1 VKTKANHA
9 VAICAAMVLGVAFAS
24 GRVAHAAGV
33 TVSIACGSE
42 GGTSYDLCVKASNQW
57 AQKAGNQVR
66 FITTPA
72 SSSERLALY
81 QQWMAAQADIDV
93 LMTDVFYPGV
103 LEKGLVDLRPYLE
116 DEETE
121 LFPAYLK
128 IDMLDGKLLAMPWFA
143 AVGVMYYRKDLLQKY
158 HLEPPQ
164 TWAELE
170 KDAESVQ
177 TEERAAGNPNFW
189 GYMWQGKAYEGLTCN
204 AVEWLASYGAGSIVA
219 LDGKVT
225 VDNPRAVAALTM
237 AKSWVGKISPRGV
250 LSSEE
255 PQTLQVFYAGNA
267 LFLRSWPYVWS
278 VAQAPD
284 SPLAGKVGII
294 PIPKGPGT
302 DGAHAGTIGG
312 WSLAVS
318 KYGKHREAAID
329 LVKYLTSSEVQRMRF
344 LEGALMPTR
353 MALYEDPSVLAK
365 EPAMKIFYDA
375 ILSASP
381 RPSAQTGAKYNRV
394 SSVLYTGLHQMLL
407 GESGPQATVAS
418 IAAKLDELSDKGKDW

>member
-1 VKTKANHA
+1 MKANHV
-9 VAICAAMVLGVAFAS
+9 VAIGAAIVLGATLGFGRAS
-24 GRVAHAAGV
+24 HAAGK

-42 GGTSYDLCVKASNQW
+42 GATNYNLCVKASKQW
-57 AQKAGNQVR
+57 AQQTGNQVK

-81 QQWMAAQADIDV
+81 GQWMAAHADIDV

-116 DEETE
+116 EDETE

-128 IDMLDGKLLAMPWFA
+128 INTLDGKLLAVPWFA

-158 HLEPPQ
+158 HLDPPQ
-164 TWAELE
+164 TWADLE
-170 KDAESVQ
+170 KDAKLVQ
-177 TEERAAGNPNFW
+177 TEERAAGNRNFW
-189 GYMWQGKAYEGLTCN
+189 GYVWQGKAYEGLTCN
-204 AVEWLASYGAGSIVA
+204 AVEWLASYGAGSVVA

-225 VDNPRAVAALTM
+225 VDNPRAIAALTM

-284 SPLAGKVGII
+284 SPLAGKVGIV
-294 PIPKGPGT
+294 PIPKGPGAEGEHT
-302 DGAHAGTIGG
+302 GAIGG

-318 KYGKHREAAID
+318 KYGKHRKDAID

-353 MALYEDPSVLAK
+353 MALYEDQAVLAK

-407 GESGPQATVAS
+407 GESDPQATVAS
-418 IAAKLDELSDKGKDW
+418 IAAKLDELSDNGKDW